1 MLLFHGSPK
10 IGLKELEIG
19 LGEIAAQG
27 PGVYLSNDKK
37 AANFYAKG
45 YGSIYTVSLTQIRI
59 FHANNLSFLQDFF
72 KSIVHDERVKS
83 EIELFSAGASSFS
96 QVLNLVEGRFS
107 KEVKDELIHRYDDY
121 PVVQVQTLM
130 SKSVQFYL
138 VKDPSLLEI
147 IKEEPCF

>member
-1 MLLFHGSPK
+1 MILFHGSPK

-45 YGSIYTVSLTQIRI
+45 YGSIYT
-59 FHANNLSFLQDFF
+59 NNLSFLQDFF

>member
-1 MLLFHGSPK
+1 
-10 IGLKELEIG
+10 
-19 LGEIAAQG
+19 
-27 PGVYLSNDKK
+27 
-37 AANFYAKG
+37 
-45 YGSIYTVSLTQIRI
+45 
-59 FHANNLSFLQDFF
+59 
-72 KSIVHDERVKS
+72 
-83 EIELFSAGASSFS
+83 
-96 QVLNLVEGRFS
+96 VLNLVEGRFS